1 MAGTLHDPET
11 GMIQYA
17 ESIRNVADL
26 MGIPAGTINHAYL
39 RPIGDPDGTTLII
52 IMTPSE

>member
-1 MAGTLHDPET
+1 
-11 GMIQYA
+11 MIQYA